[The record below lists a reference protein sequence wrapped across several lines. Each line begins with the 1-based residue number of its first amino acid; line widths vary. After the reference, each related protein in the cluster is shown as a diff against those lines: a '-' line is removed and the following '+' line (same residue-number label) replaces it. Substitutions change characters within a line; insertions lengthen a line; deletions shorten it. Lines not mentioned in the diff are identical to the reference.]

1 MDMDLYKLTY
11 NDLSD
16 ILVQMEDSKILEF
29 LDLEYDKYKNLNL

>member
-16 ILVQMEDSKILEF
+16 ILVQMEDSQILKY
-29 LDLEYDKYKNLNL
+29 LDEQYDKYKGR